1 MSARNRIRRA
11 FVVTVMCVTAAVMF
25 AACGSSDKT
34 ASGAPA
40 ASGSDGSSSGGG
52 GGGKDFS
59 VALISEGAQND
70 KSFSNSLYNGA
81 KKAADEKGFGMK
93 FVGSLVTPDEFL
105 RQGNSFA
112 SSGVDLLVILH
123 GGMAVQAR
131 EIAKRFPKV
140 TVCVGPVQPTPKEKA
155 SDPPNVCYWDVQQ
168 QDGSFM
174 AGALAAMMDKVDRIG
189 SINAF
194 EFSAITRQAEG
205 FALGARCVNP
215 NIKFSQVYIESWT
228 DTAKA
233 KAAAQSMIAAGA
245 DVLLAATDSAVVGMY
260 EAARA
265 AKTPVFVIPSYFDT
279 YDQAPDV
286 ILTSILHNLDGA
298 MYDLVSTAQST
309 GLGDHALKDYDFL
322 HGEVGKLADFREKT
336 DKVIGKAV
344 VDRWNKEIVGAVKS
358 GAIKLPGTNTTNPAL
373 GSVGSGTKLDP
384 ASLGACPGSK

>member
-1 MSARNRIRRA
+1 MKASDRFRRA
-11 FVVTVMCVTAAVMF
+11 CAGAVICVMAALTL
-25 AACGSSDKT
+25 AACGSDDPPAKG
-34 ASGAPA
+34 AS
-40 ASGSDGSSSGGG
+40 SGGSSSASGGG
-52 GGGKDFS
+52 GGDGEKFS

-81 KKAADEKGFGMK
+81 KKAADEHGNDMK

-131 EIAKRFPKV
+131 EVAKRFPKV
-140 TVCVGPVQPTPKEKA
+140 TVCVGPVQPTEEEKA

-174 AGALAAMMDKVDRIG
+174 AGALVAMMDKVDQIG
-189 SINAF
+189 AINAF
-194 EFSAITRQAEG
+194 EFAAITRQAEG

-215 NIKFSQVYIESWT
+215 NIKFTQTYVETWT

-265 AKTPVFVIPSYFDT
+265 SKTPVFVIPSYYDT

-298 MYDLVSTAQST
+298 MYDLVSKAGNE
-309 GLGDHALKDYDFL
+309 GLEDHAIKDYDFVN
-322 HGEVGKLADFREKT
+322 GDVGKLADFREKT
-336 DKVIGKAV
+336 DEVIGKDV
-344 VDRWNKEIVGAVKS
+344 VDRWNKEIVDAVKS
-358 GAIKLPGTNTTNPAL
+358 GDIDIPGTATTDPAL
-373 GSVGSGTKLDP
+373 GSVGSGEKLDP
-384 ASLGACPGSK
+384 ASLGACPAAN

>member
-1 MSARNRIRRA
+1 MKARDHIRRA
-11 FVVTVMCVTAAVMF
+11 IPVAAMCVMAALML
-25 AACGSSDKT
+25 AACGSDEEGS
-34 ASGAPA
+34 A
-40 ASGSDGSSSGGG
+40 ASSGGG
-52 GGGKDFS
+52 NSTSSGDGGGEKFS

-70 KSFSNSLYNGA
+70 KSFSNSLYDGA
-81 KKAADEKGFGMK
+81 KRAADELGLDMK

-131 EIAKRFPKV
+131 EVAKRFPDV
-140 TVCVGPVQPTPKEKA
+140 TVCVGPVQPTDEEKA
-155 SDPPNVCYWDVQQ
+155 SDPPNICYWDVQQ

-174 AGALAAMMDKVDRIG
+174 AGALVAMMDEVDHVG
-189 SINAF
+189 AINAF
-194 EFSAITRQAEG
+194 EFAAITRQAEG
-205 FALGARCVNP
+205 FALGARCVNRDV
-215 NIKFSQVYIESWT
+215 KFSQTYVETWT

-265 AKTPVFVIPSYFDT
+265 SKTPVFVIPSYYDT

-298 MYDLVSTAQST
+298 MYDLVSKAANE
-309 GLGDHALKDYDFL
+309 GLEERALMDYDFVN
-322 HGEVGKLADFREKT
+322 GDVGKLADFREKT
-336 DKVIGKAV
+336 DEVIGQDV
-344 VDRWNKEIVGAVKS
+344 VDRWQKEIVDAVKS
-358 GAIKLPGTNTTNPAL
+358 GDIDIPGTTTTEPPL
-373 GSVGSGTKLDP
+373 GAVGSGTALDP
-384 ASLGACPGSK
+384 ASLGACPSAK